1 MFFAVKWIRIIHIF
15 FTIKEQGYDCPL
27 KLQTSLI

>member
-1 MFFAVKWIRIIHIF
+1 MFFAVKGTRIIHIF